1 MSSDIHNI
9 GVIGVGGVGGYFGGE
24 LCSLAEAAPQVKVYF
39 VARGAHL
46 AAIQKDGLL
55 LSTSEGQSVCRP
67 TLATDRLADLP
78 PLDLCLV
85 CVKAYDLAGV
95 LVPLDGVVSAQT
107 LIVPLLNGVDIY
119 ERIRAVI
126 SSASVLPACVYIGT
140 HIERPG
146 KVVQK
151 GGAGEILLG
160 PDPRQPDRAPQPL
173 RDLFDRAAIRYR
185 WLDDPYPA
193 IWEKFVFIAAFGLVT
208 ACFDKTLGGVMA
220 SDELNRHVLGIMRE
234 IAQVAQAQGVALPET
249 IVEDAFAKGRNFPP
263 ETRTSFQRDFAQAG
277 KPDER
282 DLFGGTLVRLGQA
295 SGVPVPVTRF
305 VYDELQKLK
314 PLPPIHE

>member
-1 MSSDIHNI
+1 MSGDIHNI
-9 GVIGVGGVGGYFGGE
+9 GVIGVGGVGGYFGGK
-24 LCSLAEAAPQVKVYF
+24 LCRLMDADPQAKVYF

-55 LSTSEGQSVCRP
+55 LSSHEGESVCRP
-67 TLATDRLADLP
+67 TLATDRLVDLP

-107 LIVPLLNGVDIY
+107 LIVPLLNGIDIY

-126 SSASVLPACVYIGT
+126 SSASILPACVYIGT

-146 KVVQK
+146 KVAQK
-151 GGAGEILLG
+151 GGAGEIVLG
-160 PDPRQPDRAPQPL
+160 PDPHRPGCAPQAVHE
-173 RDLFDRAAIRYR
+173 LFDRAAIKYR

-208 ACFDKTLGGVMA
+208 ACFDKTLGQVME
-220 SDELNRHVLGIMRE
+220 SDELSRHVLGIMQE
-234 IAQVAQAQGVALPET
+234 IAELARIQGVALPET
-249 IVEDAFAKGRNFPP
+249 IVEGAFGKGRNFPP
-263 ETRTSFQRDFAQAG
+263 ETRTSLQRDFARAG

-295 SGVPVPVTRF
+295 LGVPVPATRF

-314 PLPPIHE
+314 PLATA

>member
-1 MSSDIHNI
+1 MSGDIHTI
-9 GVIGVGGVGGYFGGE
+9 GVIGVGGVGGYFGGK
-24 LCSLAEAAPQVKVYF
+24 LCRLSAADPDVRVYF

-46 AAIQKDGLL
+46 AAIQQDGLL
-55 LSTSEGQSVCRP
+55 LSTHEGESICRP

-78 PLDLCLV
+78 LLDLCLV
-85 CVKAYDLAGV
+85 CVKAYDLAGLLV
-95 LVPLDGVVSAQT
+95 LLEGVVSAQT

-119 ERIRAVI
+119 ERIRVVI
-126 SSASVLPACVYIGT
+126 SSASILPACVYIGT

-151 GGAGEILLG
+151 GGAGEIVLG
-160 PDPRQPDRAPQPL
+160 PDPHRLGCAPQAL
-173 RDLFDRAAIRYR
+173 RELFDSSSIKHR

-208 ACFDKTLGGVMA
+208 ACFDRTLGQVMD
-220 SDELNRHVLGIMRE
+220 SNELSQHVLGIMRE
-234 IAQVAQAQGVALPET
+234 IAELAGKRGVALPET

-263 ETRTSFQRDFAQAG
+263 ETRTSFQRDFAQVG

-295 SGVPVPVTRF
+295 SGVPVPATRF
-305 VYDELQKLK
+305 VYDQLQKLK
-314 PLPPIHE
+314 PLAPA